1 MITVLDLA
9 TRGEQSNGS
18 WEFERMETHG
28 SVVISIAVWL
38 TMLSPLI
45 GLVMALL
52 GASFFSQATF

>member
-9 TRGEQSNGS
+9 ARGQQSKVS

>member
-9 TRGEQSNGS
+9 ARGQQSNGS
-18 WEFERMETHG
+18 REFERMETHG

-38 TMLSPLI
+38 TVLSPLI

>member
-9 TRGEQSNGS
+9 ARGQQWNGS
-18 WEFERMETHG
+18 REFERMETHG

-45 GLVMALL
+45 GLIMALL